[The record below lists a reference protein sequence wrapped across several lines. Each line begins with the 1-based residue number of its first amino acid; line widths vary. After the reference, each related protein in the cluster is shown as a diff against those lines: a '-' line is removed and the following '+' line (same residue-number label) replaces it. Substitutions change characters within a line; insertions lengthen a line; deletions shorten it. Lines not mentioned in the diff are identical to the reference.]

1 MQVLAVVINVVMIK
15 VGLTRLNRKLRSIEK
30 RPDERENQ
38 LKKNKEVKR
47 LSLQRR
53 ISVKN

>member
-1 MQVLAVVINVVMIK
+1 MKIKGVVIKVVMNK
-15 VGLTRLNRKLRSIEK
+15 VELTRLNRKLRIIEK

-38 LKKNKEVKR
+38 WKKNKEVKR

>member
-1 MQVLAVVINVVMIK
+1 MIK

-30 RPDERENQ
+30 RQDERENQ

>member
-1 MQVLAVVINVVMIK
+1 MVINVVMIK
-15 VGLTRLNRKLRSIEK
+15 VGLIRLNRKLRSIEK

-38 LKKNKEVKR
+38 WKKNKEVKR

>member
-1 MQVLAVVINVVMIK
+1 MKIKGVVIKVVMNK
-15 VGLTRLNRKLRSIEK
+15 VELTRLNRKLRSIEK